1 MHQLIGKKKSLILY
15 FFFLVAL
22 STTTNKT
29 LYKTEN
35 LFQIDNIN
43 ITGIPLDN
51 IEGLNDELYKTIEK
65 NIFFLKKEVLK
76 NSISEFNI
84 VEKYSVKKIYPR
96 ELNINIKPT
105 KFIAKISNKDDVLVG
120 SNGKLISNKD
130 FKKKLPSIFGKFNS
144 NKFLELKIHLERSG
158 FNFED
163 LKSNRLGYL
172 MITSEAKGNNVDF
185 VVRCFAPQAGIN
197 EDPVTGSAH
206 CALTPLWA
214 NRLGKTDMISHQI
227 SERGGVLNV
236 ALKNSKV
243 EIKGKI

>member
-35 LFQIDNIN
+35 LFLIDNIN
-43 ITGIPLDN
+43 ITGIPLDK
-51 IEGLNDELYKTIEK
+51 IQGLNDELYNTIEK

-163 LKSNRLGYL
+163 LKSLIYFSSGRWDILTNDNVLIKLPNKKIYESL
-172 MITSEAKGNNVDF
+172 HLAKKILNDDNFKMNKFIDL
-185 VVRCFAPQAGIN
+185 R
-197 EDPVTGSAH
+197 
-206 CALTPLWA
+206 
-214 NRLGKTDMISHQI
+214 ISNQI
-227 SERGGVLNV
+227 IV
-236 ALKNSKV
+236 K
-243 EIKGKI
+243 

>member
-1 MHQLIGKKKSLILY
+1 MY

-22 STTTNKT
+22 STTTNKA

-163 LKSNRLGYL
+163 LKSLIYFSSGRWDILTNDNVLIKLPNKKIYESL
-172 MITSEAKGNNVDF
+172 HLAKKILNDDNFKMNKFIDL
-185 VVRCFAPQAGIN
+185 R
-197 EDPVTGSAH
+197 
-206 CALTPLWA
+206 
-214 NRLGKTDMISHQI
+214 ISNQI
-227 SERGGVLNV
+227 IV
-236 ALKNSKV
+236 K
-243 EIKGKI
+243 

>member
-1 MHQLIGKKKSLILY
+1 MHRLISKKKSLILY

-51 IEGLNDELYKTIEK
+51 IEELNDELYKTIEK

-163 LKSNRLGYL
+163 LKSLIYFSSGRWDILTNDNVLIKLPNKKIYESL
-172 MITSEAKGNNVDF
+172 HLAKKILNDDNFKKNKFIDL
-185 VVRCFAPQAGIN
+185 R
-197 EDPVTGSAH
+197 
-206 CALTPLWA
+206 
-214 NRLGKTDMISHQI
+214 ISNQI
-227 SERGGVLNV
+227 IV
-236 ALKNSKV
+236 K
-243 EIKGKI
+243 

>member
-43 ITGIPLDN
+43 ITGIPLYN
-51 IEGLNDELYKTIEK
+51 IEGLNDELYNTIEK

-84 VEKYSVKKIYPR
+84 VEKYTVKKIYPR

-144 NKFLELKIHLERSG
+144 NKFLELKVHLERSG

-163 LKSNRLGYL
+163 LKSLIYFSSGRWDILTNDNVLIKLPNKKIYESL
-172 MITSEAKGNNVDF
+172 HLAKKILNDDNFKKNKFIDL
-185 VVRCFAPQAGIN
+185 R
-197 EDPVTGSAH
+197 
-206 CALTPLWA
+206 
-214 NRLGKTDMISHQI
+214 ISNQI
-227 SERGGVLNV
+227 IV
-236 ALKNSKV
+236 K
-243 EIKGKI
+243 

>member
-51 IEGLNDELYKTIEK
+51 IEELNDELYKTIEK

-130 FKKKLPSIFGKFNS
+130 FKKKLPSILGKFNS

-163 LKSNRLGYL
+163 LKSLIYFSSGRWDILTNDNVLIKLPNKKIYESL
-172 MITSEAKGNNVDF
+172 HLAKKILNDDNFKMNKFIDL
-185 VVRCFAPQAGIN
+185 R
-197 EDPVTGSAH
+197 
-206 CALTPLWA
+206 
-214 NRLGKTDMISHQI
+214 ISNQI
-227 SERGGVLNV
+227 IV
-236 ALKNSKV
+236 K
-243 EIKGKI
+243 

>member
-43 ITGIPLDN
+43 ITGVPLDN

-158 FNFED
+158 FNFDD
-163 LKSNRLGYL
+163 LKSLIYFSSGRWDILTNDNVLIKLPNKKIYESLYL
-172 MITSEAKGNNVDF
+172 AKKILNDDNFKKNKFIDL
-185 VVRCFAPQAGIN
+185 RIPN
-197 EDPVTGSAH
+197 
-206 CALTPLWA
+206 
-214 NRLGKTDMISHQI
+214 QI
-227 SERGGVLNV
+227 IV
-236 ALKNSKV
+236 K
-243 EIKGKI
+243 

>member
-43 ITGIPLDN
+43 ITGVPLDN
-51 IEGLNDELYKTIEK
+51 IEGLNDELYKTIKK

-158 FNFED
+158 FNFDD
-163 LKSNRLGYL
+163 LKSLIYFSSGRWDILTNDNVLIKLPNKKIYESLYL
-172 MITSEAKGNNVDF
+172 AKKILNDDNFKKNKFIDL
-185 VVRCFAPQAGIN
+185 RIPN
-197 EDPVTGSAH
+197 
-206 CALTPLWA
+206 
-214 NRLGKTDMISHQI
+214 QI
-227 SERGGVLNV
+227 IV
-236 ALKNSKV
+236 K
-243 EIKGKI
+243 

>member
-1 MHQLIGKKKSLILY
+1 MHQLISKKKSLILY

-163 LKSNRLGYL
+163 LKSLIYFSSGRWDILTNDNVLIKLPNKKIYESL
-172 MITSEAKGNNVDF
+172 HLAKKILNDDNFKMNKFIDL
-185 VVRCFAPQAGIN
+185 R
-197 EDPVTGSAH
+197 
-206 CALTPLWA
+206 
-214 NRLGKTDMISHQI
+214 ISNQI
-227 SERGGVLNV
+227 IV
-236 ALKNSKV
+236 K
-243 EIKGKI
+243 

>member
-163 LKSNRLGYL
+163 LKSLIYFSSGRWDILTNDNVLIKLPNKKIYESL
-172 MITSEAKGNNVDF
+172 HLAKKILNDDNFKKNKFIDL
-185 VVRCFAPQAGIN
+185 RIPN
-197 EDPVTGSAH
+197 
-206 CALTPLWA
+206 
-214 NRLGKTDMISHQI
+214 QI
-227 SERGGVLNV
+227 IV
-236 ALKNSKV
+236 K
-243 EIKGKI
+243 

>member
-1 MHQLIGKKKSLILY
+1 MY

-35 LFQIDNIN
+35 LFQIENIN
-43 ITGIPLDN
+43 ITGIPLDD
-51 IEGLNDELYKTIEK
+51 IEGLNDKLYTTIEK

-163 LKSNRLGYL
+163 LKSLIYFSSGRWDILTNDNVLIKLPNKKIYESL
-172 MITSEAKGNNVDF
+172 HLAKKILNDDNFKMNKFIDL
-185 VVRCFAPQAGIN
+185 R
-197 EDPVTGSAH
+197 
-206 CALTPLWA
+206 
-214 NRLGKTDMISHQI
+214 ISNQI
-227 SERGGVLNV
+227 IV
-236 ALKNSKV
+236 K
-243 EIKGKI
+243 

>member
-22 STTTNKT
+22 STTTSKT

-51 IEGLNDELYKTIEK
+51 IEELNDELYKTIEK

-84 VEKYSVKKIYPR
+84 VEKYTVKKIYPR

-163 LKSNRLGYL
+163 LKSLIYFSSGRWDILTNDNVLIKLPNKKTYESL
-172 MITSEAKGNNVDF
+172 HLAKKILNDDNFKMNKFIDL
-185 VVRCFAPQAGIN
+185 R
-197 EDPVTGSAH
+197 
-206 CALTPLWA
+206 
-214 NRLGKTDMISHQI
+214 ISNQI
-227 SERGGVLNV
+227 IV
-236 ALKNSKV
+236 K
-243 EIKGKI
+243 

>member
-22 STTTNKT
+22 STTTKKT
-29 LYKTEN
+29 LYKTEY
-35 LFQIDNIN
+35 LFQINNIN

-51 IEGLNDELYKTIEK
+51 IEGLNDELYKTIKK

-163 LKSNRLGYL
+163 LKSLIYFSSGRWDILTDDNVLIKLPNKKIYESL
-172 MITSEAKGNNVDF
+172 HLAKKILNDDNFKMNKFIDL
-185 VVRCFAPQAGIN
+185 R
-197 EDPVTGSAH
+197 
-206 CALTPLWA
+206 
-214 NRLGKTDMISHQI
+214 ISNQI
-227 SERGGVLNV
+227 IV
-236 ALKNSKV
+236 K
-243 EIKGKI
+243 

>member
-22 STTTNKT
+22 STTTNKA

-51 IEGLNDELYKTIEK
+51 IEELNDELYKTIEK

-96 ELNINIKPT
+96 ELNINIKST

-163 LKSNRLGYL
+163 LKSLIYFSSGRWDILTNDNVLIKLPNKKIYESL
-172 MITSEAKGNNVDF
+172 HLAKKILNDDNFKMNKFIDL
-185 VVRCFAPQAGIN
+185 R
-197 EDPVTGSAH
+197 
-206 CALTPLWA
+206 
-214 NRLGKTDMISHQI
+214 ISNQI
-227 SERGGVLNV
+227 IV
-236 ALKNSKV
+236 K
-243 EIKGKI
+243 

>member
-163 LKSNRLGYL
+163 LKSLIYFSSGRWDILTNDNVLIKLPNKKIYESLYL
-172 MITSEAKGNNVDF
+172 AKKILNDDNFKKNKFIDL
-185 VVRCFAPQAGIN
+185 RIPN
-197 EDPVTGSAH
+197 
-206 CALTPLWA
+206 
-214 NRLGKTDMISHQI
+214 QI
-227 SERGGVLNV
+227 IV
-236 ALKNSKV
+236 K
-243 EIKGKI
+243 

>member
-76 NSISEFNI
+76 NSISKFNI

-144 NKFLELKIHLERSG
+144 NKFLELKKHLERSG
-158 FNFED
+158 FNLED
-163 LKSNRLGYL
+163 LKSLIYFSSGRWDILTNDNVLIKLPNKKIYESL
-172 MITSEAKGNNVDF
+172 HLAKKILNDDNFKMNKFIDL
-185 VVRCFAPQAGIN
+185 R
-197 EDPVTGSAH
+197 
-206 CALTPLWA
+206 
-214 NRLGKTDMISHQI
+214 ISNQI
-227 SERGGVLNV
+227 IV
-236 ALKNSKV
+236 K
-243 EIKGKI
+243 

>member
-51 IEGLNDELYKTIEK
+51 IEGLNDELYNTIEK
-65 NIFFLKKEVLK
+65 NIFFLKKKVLK

-84 VEKYSVKKIYPR
+84 VENYSVKKIYPR

-163 LKSNRLGYL
+163 LKSLIYFSSGRWDILTNDNVLIKLPNKKIYESL
-172 MITSEAKGNNVDF
+172 HLAKKILNDDNFKMNKFIDL
-185 VVRCFAPQAGIN
+185 R
-197 EDPVTGSAH
+197 
-206 CALTPLWA
+206 
-214 NRLGKTDMISHQI
+214 ISNQI
-227 SERGGVLNV
+227 IV
-236 ALKNSKV
+236 K
-243 EIKGKI
+243 

>member
-35 LFQIDNIN
+35 LFQINNIN

-76 NSISEFNI
+76 NSISGFNI

-163 LKSNRLGYL
+163 LKSLIYFSSGRWDILTNDNVLIKLPNKKIYKSL
-172 MITSEAKGNNVDF
+172 HLAKKILNDDNFKMNKFIDL
-185 VVRCFAPQAGIN
+185 R
-197 EDPVTGSAH
+197 
-206 CALTPLWA
+206 
-214 NRLGKTDMISHQI
+214 ISNQI
-227 SERGGVLNV
+227 IV
-236 ALKNSKV
+236 K
-243 EIKGKI
+243 

>member
-22 STTTNKT
+22 STTTNKA

-43 ITGIPLDN
+43 IIGIPLDN

-163 LKSNRLGYL
+163 LKSLIYFSSGRWDILTNDNVLIKLPNKKIYESL
-172 MITSEAKGNNVDF
+172 HLAKKILNDDNFKMNKFIDL
-185 VVRCFAPQAGIN
+185 R
-197 EDPVTGSAH
+197 
-206 CALTPLWA
+206 
-214 NRLGKTDMISHQI
+214 ISNQI
-227 SERGGVLNV
+227 IV
-236 ALKNSKV
+236 K
-243 EIKGKI
+243 

>member
-22 STTTNKT
+22 STTTNKA

-144 NKFLELKIHLERSG
+144 NKFLELKTHLERSG

-163 LKSNRLGYL
+163 LKSLIYFSSGRWDILTNDNVLIKLPNKKIYESL
-172 MITSEAKGNNVDF
+172 HLAKKILNDDNFKMNKFIDL
-185 VVRCFAPQAGIN
+185 R
-197 EDPVTGSAH
+197 
-206 CALTPLWA
+206 
-214 NRLGKTDMISHQI
+214 ISNQI
-227 SERGGVLNV
+227 IV
-236 ALKNSKV
+236 K
-243 EIKGKI
+243 

>member
-130 FKKKLPSIFGKFNS
+130 FKKKLPSIIGKFNS

-163 LKSNRLGYL
+163 LKSLIYFSSGRWDILTNDNVLIKLPNKKIYESL
-172 MITSEAKGNNVDF
+172 NLAKKILNDDNF
-185 VVRCFAPQAGIN
+185 KIN
-197 EDPVTGSAH
+197 KFID
-206 CALTPLWA
+206 L
-214 NRLGKTDMISHQI
+214 RISNQI
-227 SERGGVLNV
+227 IV
-236 ALKNSKV
+236 K
-243 EIKGKI
+243 

>member
-15 FFFLVAL
+15 FFFLIAL

-163 LKSNRLGYL
+163 LKSLIYFSSGRWDILTNDNVLIKLPNKKIYKSL
-172 MITSEAKGNNVDF
+172 HLAKKILNDDNFKMNKFIDL
-185 VVRCFAPQAGIN
+185 R
-197 EDPVTGSAH
+197 
-206 CALTPLWA
+206 
-214 NRLGKTDMISHQI
+214 ISNQI
-227 SERGGVLNV
+227 IV
-236 ALKNSKV
+236 K
-243 EIKGKI
+243 

>member
-35 LFQIDNIN
+35 LFQIDNIS
-43 ITGIPLDN
+43 ITGIPLDK
-51 IEGLNDELYKTIEK
+51 IQGLNDELYNTIEK

-163 LKSNRLGYL
+163 LKSLIYFSSGRWDILTNDNVLIKLPNKKIYESL
-172 MITSEAKGNNVDF
+172 HLAKKILNDDNF
-185 VVRCFAPQAGIN
+185 KIN
-197 EDPVTGSAH
+197 KFID
-206 CALTPLWA
+206 L
-214 NRLGKTDMISHQI
+214 RISNQI
-227 SERGGVLNV
+227 IV
-236 ALKNSKV
+236 K
-243 EIKGKI
+243 

>member
-84 VEKYSVKKIYPR
+84 VENYSVKKIYPR

-163 LKSNRLGYL
+163 LKSLIYFSSGRWDILTNDNVLIKLPNKKIYESL
-172 MITSEAKGNNVDF
+172 HLAKKILNDDNFKMNKFIDL
-185 VVRCFAPQAGIN
+185 R
-197 EDPVTGSAH
+197 
-206 CALTPLWA
+206 
-214 NRLGKTDMISHQI
+214 ISNQI
-227 SERGGVLNV
+227 IV
-236 ALKNSKV
+236 K
-243 EIKGKI
+243 

>member
-84 VEKYSVKKIYPR
+84 VENYSVKKIYPR

-163 LKSNRLGYL
+163 LKSLIYFSSGRWDILTNDNVLIKLPNKKIYESL
-172 MITSEAKGNNVDF
+172 HLAKKILNDDNFKKNKLIDL
-185 VVRCFAPQAGIN
+185 R
-197 EDPVTGSAH
+197 
-206 CALTPLWA
+206 
-214 NRLGKTDMISHQI
+214 ISNQI
-227 SERGGVLNV
+227 IV
-236 ALKNSKV
+236 K
-243 EIKGKI
+243 

>member
-1 MHQLIGKKKSLILY
+1 MHRLISKKKSLILY

-35 LFQIDNIN
+35 LFQINNIN

-51 IEGLNDELYKTIEK
+51 IEGLNDELYKTIKK

-76 NSISEFNI
+76 NSISGFNI

-163 LKSNRLGYL
+163 LKSLIYFSSGRWDILTNDNVLIKLPNKKIYKSL
-172 MITSEAKGNNVDF
+172 HLAKKILNDDNF
-185 VVRCFAPQAGIN
+185 KIN
-197 EDPVTGSAH
+197 KFID
-206 CALTPLWA
+206 L
-214 NRLGKTDMISHQI
+214 RISNQI
-227 SERGGVLNV
+227 IV
-236 ALKNSKV
+236 K
-243 EIKGKI
+243 

>member
-51 IEGLNDELYKTIEK
+51 IEGLNDKLYKTIEK

-163 LKSNRLGYL
+163 LKSLIYFSSGRWDILTNDNVLIKLPNKKIYESL
-172 MITSEAKGNNVDF
+172 HLAKKILNDDNFKMNKFIDL
-185 VVRCFAPQAGIN
+185 R
-197 EDPVTGSAH
+197 
-206 CALTPLWA
+206 
-214 NRLGKTDMISHQI
+214 ISNQI
-227 SERGGVLNV
+227 IV
-236 ALKNSKV
+236 K
-243 EIKGKI
+243 

>member
-130 FKKKLPSIFGKFNS
+130 FKKKLPSIIGKFNS

-163 LKSNRLGYL
+163 LKSLIYFSSGRWDILTNDNVLIKLPNKKIYESL
-172 MITSEAKGNNVDF
+172 HLAKKILNDDNFKMNKFIDL
-185 VVRCFAPQAGIN
+185 R
-197 EDPVTGSAH
+197 
-206 CALTPLWA
+206 
-214 NRLGKTDMISHQI
+214 ISNQI
-227 SERGGVLNV
+227 IV
-236 ALKNSKV
+236 K
-243 EIKGKI
+243 

>member
-35 LFQIDNIN
+35 LFQIENIN
-43 ITGIPLDN
+43 ITGIPLDD
-51 IEGLNDELYKTIEK
+51 IEGLNDKLYTTIKK

-144 NKFLELKIHLERSG
+144 NKFLELKIHLKRSG

-163 LKSNRLGYL
+163 LKSLIYFSSGRWDILTNDNVLIKLPNKKIYESL
-172 MITSEAKGNNVDF
+172 HLAKKILNDDNFKMNKFIDL
-185 VVRCFAPQAGIN
+185 R
-197 EDPVTGSAH
+197 
-206 CALTPLWA
+206 
-214 NRLGKTDMISHQI
+214 ISNQI
-227 SERGGVLNV
+227 IV
-236 ALKNSKV
+236 K
-243 EIKGKI
+243 

>member
-144 NKFLELKIHLERSG
+144 NKFLELKVHLERSG

-163 LKSNRLGYL
+163 LKSLIYFSSGRWDILTNDNVLIKLPNKKIYESL
-172 MITSEAKGNNVDF
+172 HLAKKILNDDNF
-185 VVRCFAPQAGIN
+185 KIN
-197 EDPVTGSAH
+197 KFID
-206 CALTPLWA
+206 L
-214 NRLGKTDMISHQI
+214 RISNQI
-227 SERGGVLNV
+227 IV
-236 ALKNSKV
+236 K
-243 EIKGKI
+243 

>member
-163 LKSNRLGYL
+163 LKSLIYFSSGRWDILTNDNVLIKLPNKRIYESLYL
-172 MITSEAKGNNVDF
+172 AKKILNDDNFKKNKFIDL
-185 VVRCFAPQAGIN
+185 RIPN
-197 EDPVTGSAH
+197 
-206 CALTPLWA
+206 
-214 NRLGKTDMISHQI
+214 QI
-227 SERGGVLNV
+227 IV
-236 ALKNSKV
+236 K
-243 EIKGKI
+243 

>member
-51 IEGLNDELYKTIEK
+51 IEGLNDELYTTIEK

-163 LKSNRLGYL
+163 LKSLIYFSSGRWDILTNDNVLIKLPNKKIYESL
-172 MITSEAKGNNVDF
+172 HLAKKILKDNNFKMNKFIDL
-185 VVRCFAPQAGIN
+185 R
-197 EDPVTGSAH
+197 
-206 CALTPLWA
+206 
-214 NRLGKTDMISHQI
+214 ISNQI
-227 SERGGVLNV
+227 IV
-236 ALKNSKV
+236 K
-243 EIKGKI
+243 

>member
-1 MHQLIGKKKSLILY
+1 MHQLIDKKKYLILY
-15 FFFLVAL
+15 FLFFVAL
-22 STTTNKT
+22 STTTNKN
-29 LYKTEN
+29 LYKDEK
-35 LFQIDNIN
+35 LFQIENIN
-43 ITGIPLDN
+43 ISGIPLDN

-84 VEKYSVKKIYPR
+84 IEKYSVKKIYPR

-163 LKSNRLGYL
+163 LKSLIYFSSGRWDILTNDNVLIKLPNKKIYESLHLAKKILNDDNFKKNKFIDLRISNQ
-172 MITSEAKGNNVDF
+172 ITVK
-185 VVRCFAPQAGIN
+185 
-197 EDPVTGSAH
+197 
-206 CALTPLWA
+206 
-214 NRLGKTDMISHQI
+214 
-227 SERGGVLNV
+227 
-236 ALKNSKV
+236 
-243 EIKGKI
+243 

>member
-35 LFQIDNIN
+35 LFQINNIN
-43 ITGIPLDN
+43 ITGIPLDDL
-51 IEGLNDELYKTIEK
+51 EGLNDELNDTIEK

-76 NSISEFNI
+76 KSISEFNI
-84 VEKYSVKKIYPR
+84 IEKYSIKKIYPR
-96 ELNINIKPT
+96 ELNIKIKPT
-105 KFIAKISNKDDVLVG
+105 KFIAKISNKEDVLVG

-163 LKSNRLGYL
+163 LRSLFYFSSGRWDILTNDNILIKLPKKKIYESLNLAKKILNDDNFKINKFIDLRISN
-172 MITSEAKGNNVDF
+172 
-185 VVRCFAPQAGIN
+185 
-197 EDPVTGSAH
+197 
-206 CALTPLWA
+206 
-214 NRLGKTDMISHQI
+214 QI
-227 SERGGVLNV
+227 I
-236 ALKNSKV
+236 
-243 EIKGKI
+243 IK

>member
-15 FFFLVAL
+15 FFFLIAL

-144 NKFLELKIHLERSG
+144 SKFLELKIHLERSG

-163 LKSNRLGYL
+163 LKSLIYFSSGRWDILTNDNVLIKLPNKKIYESL
-172 MITSEAKGNNVDF
+172 HLAKKILNDDNFKMNKFIDL
-185 VVRCFAPQAGIN
+185 R
-197 EDPVTGSAH
+197 
-206 CALTPLWA
+206 
-214 NRLGKTDMISHQI
+214 ISNQI
-227 SERGGVLNV
+227 IV
-236 ALKNSKV
+236 K
-243 EIKGKI
+243 

>member
-51 IEGLNDELYKTIEK
+51 IEGLNDELYNTIEK

-163 LKSNRLGYL
+163 LKSLIYFSSGRWDILTNDNVLIKLPNKKIYESL
-172 MITSEAKGNNVDF
+172 HLAKKILNDDNFKMNKFIDL
-185 VVRCFAPQAGIN
+185 R
-197 EDPVTGSAH
+197 
-206 CALTPLWA
+206 
-214 NRLGKTDMISHQI
+214 ISNQI
-227 SERGGVLNV
+227 IV
-236 ALKNSKV
+236 K
-243 EIKGKI
+243 

>member
-22 STTTNKT
+22 STTTNKA

-43 ITGIPLDN
+43 ITGIPLDK
-51 IEGLNDELYKTIEK
+51 IQGLNDELYNTIEK

-163 LKSNRLGYL
+163 LKSLIYFSSGRWDILTNDNVLIKLPNKKIYESL
-172 MITSEAKGNNVDF
+172 HLAKKILNDDNFKMNKFIDL
-185 VVRCFAPQAGIN
+185 R
-197 EDPVTGSAH
+197 
-206 CALTPLWA
+206 
-214 NRLGKTDMISHQI
+214 ISNQI
-227 SERGGVLNV
+227 IV
-236 ALKNSKV
+236 K
-243 EIKGKI
+243 

>member
-84 VEKYSVKKIYPR
+84 VENYSVKKIYPR

-130 FKKKLPSIFGKFNS
+130 CKKKLPSIIGKFNS

-163 LKSNRLGYL
+163 LKSLIYFSSGRWDILTNDNVLIKLPNKKIYESL
-172 MITSEAKGNNVDF
+172 HLAKKILNDDNFKMNKFIDL
-185 VVRCFAPQAGIN
+185 R
-197 EDPVTGSAH
+197 
-206 CALTPLWA
+206 
-214 NRLGKTDMISHQI
+214 ISNQI
-227 SERGGVLNV
+227 IV
-236 ALKNSKV
+236 K
-243 EIKGKI
+243 